1 MGAALS
7 VDLRARVVAAC
18 RDEGA
23 TYEEAASRF
32 GVGYASVSRW
42 MRLQRETNQLAAQPL
57 PGRVPRIDEAGRLFV
72 RQFVESRPDTTLKE
86 LAEAYRESRGPLLA
100 LCIFHRALTKLGLTR
115 KKRRSTRANE
125 SATT

>member
-7 VDLRARVVAAC
+7 VDLRSRVVAAC

-42 MRLQRETNQLAAQPL
+42 LRLHRETDQLEPQPL
-57 PGRVPRIDEAGRLFV
+57 PGRTPRIDAAGRSFV
-72 RQFVESRPDTTLKE
+72 RAFVEAHPDATLKE

-100 LCIFHRALTKLGLTR
+100 LCIFHRTLAKLGLTR
-115 KKRRSTRANE
+115 KKRQFTRRNE

>member
-42 MRLQRETNQLAAQPL
+42 MRLQRETNQLAARPL
-57 PGRVPRIDEAGRLFV
+57 PGRVPRIDEAGRSFV
-72 RQFVESRPDTTLKE
+72 RQFVESRSDATLKE
-86 LAEAYRESRGPLLA
+86 LAEAYRESQGPLLA
-100 LCIFHRALTKLGLTR
+100 LSIFHRALAKLGLTR
-115 KKRRSTRANE
+115 KKRRSTRPNE
-125 SATT
+125 NATM